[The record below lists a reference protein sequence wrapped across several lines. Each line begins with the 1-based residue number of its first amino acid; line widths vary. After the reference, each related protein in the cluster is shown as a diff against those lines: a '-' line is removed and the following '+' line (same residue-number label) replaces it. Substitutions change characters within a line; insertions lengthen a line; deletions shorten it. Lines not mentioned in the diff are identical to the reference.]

1 MAFRARK
8 VFGTF
13 EKPAPGRFSGTQP
26 PFYDSVVYEQLNPVP
41 VSRVAQS
48 LVTRVQSRFS

>member
-1 MAFRARK
+1 MAFPARK
-8 VFGTF
+8 VFGTL
-13 EKPAPGRFSGTQP
+13 EKQAPARFSGTQP
-26 PFYDSVVYEQLNPVP
+26 PLYDSVVYEQLKPVP